1 MNSSVVEESSETFG
15 YFRRSQV
22 RHLSNLPG
30 PKAALGQGLAGR
42 YGRQG
47 AYGWLAAVY
56 GPPAPVLGYRPKAAR
71 RPGNGPSM
79 RWPGAPAT
87 KAPKPIRL
95 TGEPFLPLY

>member
-42 YGRQG
+42 YGQGRQAMG
-47 AYGWLAAVY
+47 G
-56 GPPAPVLGYRPKAAR
+56 GFMAR
-71 RPGNGPSM
+71 RCAGLGI
-79 RWPGAPAT
+79 PA
-87 KAPKPIRL
+87 KGR
-95 TGEPFLPLY
+95 